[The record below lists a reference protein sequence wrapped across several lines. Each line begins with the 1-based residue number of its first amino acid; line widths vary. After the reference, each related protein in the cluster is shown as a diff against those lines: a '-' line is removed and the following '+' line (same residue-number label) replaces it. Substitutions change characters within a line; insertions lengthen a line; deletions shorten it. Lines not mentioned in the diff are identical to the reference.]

1 MNIHVSYVNKDLE
14 LWLLLYLYNIN
25 PFITFSF
32 KEEYIYMKKIIIVF
46 IVLLSLFGCKNEQIQ
61 KPVEP
66 EDRIWLVFDYNAI
79 DYNTYYKQQIDYTG
93 DQELIRIKQLMKSIV
108 LPMELT

>member
-1 MNIHVSYVNKDLE
+1 
-14 LWLLLYLYNIN
+14 
-25 PFITFSF
+25 
-32 KEEYIYMKKIIIVF
+32 MKKINIVF

-79 DYNTYYKQQIDYTG
+79 
-93 DQELIRIKQLMKSIV
+93 E
-108 LPMELT
+108 